1 MINLAHACG
10 LKVVVEGVET
20 VEHQSLLQNLGCDLL
35 QGFLLARPV
44 PSDQLK
50 AVLSPGLPYH
60 QSRSIAPDVNQSAVS
75 NAAGIPSKA

>member
-1 MINLAHACG
+1 
-10 LKVVVEGVET
+10 VEGVET

-50 AVLSPGLPYH
+50 AVLSLDLPYH
-60 QSRSIAPDVNQSAVS
+60 QSRSIAPDVNQSTDS
-75 NAAGIPSKA
+75 NAAGIPSEA